1 MINQENIE
9 ALFDC
14 LDESST
20 LLYQKH
26 KISYLEGL
34 IKTCENIISNDIED
48 NYSEIE
54 NELKTKINKI
64 NKIEFKKEEIRKAF
78 QYACLR
84 GFKHGQISNQMIT
97 PDTIGVF
104 INYLVS
110 KLYDSKA
117 LLVLDPVVGTG
128 NLITSLA
135 NNSDKEMNLFGVDI
149 DVLSYKLSTA
159 LFDMLGYG
167 EQVYCQDSFTYN
179 SPLVDLIVAD
189 FSGIQ
194 EEDVYKLLQHHGNNI
209 QIGGFLIGVFDE
221 EIIKENVLVEH
232 SKDLNEIWKL
242 FGLIKLP
249 KGILKNQNKSIVIFQ
264 KNGDIVI
271 QPKAFLIVELP
282 EFSENEEMRKVIDQ
296 LNGWFKNTEFYKLGE
311 K

>member
-20 LLYQKH
+20 LLYQKY

-34 IKTCENIISNDIED
+34 IKTCENIISNDIEED
-48 NYSEIE
+48 YLDIE
-54 NELKTKINKI
+54 NELKNKINKI
-64 NKIEFKKEEIRKAF
+64 KKIEFKKEEIRKAF

-110 KLYDSKA
+110 KLYIRKK
-117 LLVLDPVVGTG
+117 LFVLDPLVGTG
-128 NLITSLA
+128 NLVTSLA

-149 DVLSYKLSTA
+149 DVTSYKLSTA

-167 EQVYCQDSFTYN
+167 ENVYCQDTLTYN
-179 SPLVDLIVAD
+179 SPLMDLIVTD
-189 FSGIQ
+189 YSGIQ
-194 EEDVYKLLQHHGNNI
+194 EDEVFNIIQHHGSNI
-209 QIGGFLIGVFDE
+209 KTGGFMVGVFDDE
-221 EIIKENVLVEH
+221 TIKEDVLIKH
-232 SKDLNEIWKL
+232 AKDLNEAWKL

-249 KGILKNQNKSIVIFQ
+249 AGILKKQNKSIVIFQ
-264 KNGDIVI
+264 RNGDVVI

-282 EFSENEEMRKVIDQ
+282 EFTENEEMLKVIDQ
-296 LNGWFKNTEFYKLGE
+296 LNNWFKNTEFYKLGE

>member
-20 LLYQKH
+20 LLYQKY

-54 NELKTKINKI
+54 NELKNIIKKI

-84 GFKHGQISNQMIT
+84 GFKHGRISNQMIT

-110 KLYDSKA
+110 KLYKREE
-117 LLVLDPVVGTG
+117 LMVLDPVVGTG

-135 NNSDKEMNLFGVDI
+135 NISDKEMSLFGVDI
-149 DVLSYKLSTA
+149 DLLSYKLSNA

-167 EQVYCQDSFTYN
+167 ENVYCQDTLTYN
-179 SPLVDLIVAD
+179 SPLVDLIVTD
-189 FSGIQ
+189 YSGIQ
-194 EEDVYKLLQHHGNNI
+194 EEDVFNIIQHHGNNI
-209 QIGGFLIGVFDE
+209 KIGGFMIGVFDDE
-221 EIIKENVLVEH
+221 TIKEDVLVKH
-232 SKDLNEIWKL
+232 STDLNEIWKL

-249 KGILKNQNKSIVIFQ
+249 KGILKNQDKSIIIFQ
-264 KNGDIVI
+264 RNGDVVI
-271 QPKAFLIVELP
+271 QHKAFLIVELP
-282 EFSENEEMRKVIDQ
+282 EFSENEEMRKVINH
-296 LNGWFKNTEFYKLGE
+296 LNDWFKNTEFYKLGE